1 MQIIELEKEPSKD
14 KAKTSDDQ
22 SKKTEQEAK

>member
-14 KAKTSDDQ
+14 EAKTSDD
-22 SKKTEQEAK
+22 KAKPEQEAK